1 MSSSLKGELIA
12 DADLT
17 EFTNK
22 LFDYNRQISL
32 GIIIGPC
39 RKCKEDQK
47 FKVRKIYR
55 SLAEE
60 GGVIKD
66 GPCSVCG
73 DNISVAA
80 KTIN

>member
-1 MSSSLKGELIA
+1 MSLSRGELIA

-22 LFDYNRQISL
+22 LFNYNRPISL
-32 GIIIGPC
+32 GIIIGSC

-47 FKVRKIYR
+47 FNVRKIYR
-55 SLAEE
+55 NLAKD
-60 GGVIKD
+60 GGVIKE

-73 DNISVAA
+73 DNISIAD
-80 KTIN
+80 KSIN